1 MFLQLIKSRARLF
14 SSFLLGMAIGL
25 MPFPQWSLL
34 SRFLLGWNVA
44 VWFYLLLMMWLMF
57 KATSAKVSQLAE
69 QEDNADLAI
78 VAIMSIA
85 ATASLAAIVLELAT
99 LRELTP
105 AHKIIHYAITAATVL
120 GSWFFIA
127 TIFTFHY
134 AKMYY
139 RSPEHHRALQFP
151 DINLQP
157 NYWDFLYFSFT
168 IAVAAQTS
176 DVAMATREMRK
187 AALAQSVLSFW
198 FNMAI
203 LGLSIN
209 IAAGLVGS

>member
-1 MFLQLIKSRARLF
+1 MFLQLIKSRPRLF
-14 SSFLLGMAIGL
+14 LAFLLGATIGL
-25 MPFPQWSLL
+25 LFPANATILTH
-34 SRFLLGWNVA
+34 FLLGWNVA
-44 VWFYLLLMMWLMF
+44 VWSYLLLMIWLMMH
-57 KATSAKVSQLAE
+57 ATSAKIAQLAD
-69 QEDNADLAI
+69 QEDKADLAI
-78 VAIMSIA
+78 VAIMSVA
-85 ATASLAAIVLELAT
+85 ATASLVAIVLELST
-99 LRELTP
+99 VRELTA
-105 AHKIIHYAITAATVL
+105 AHKMIHYAFTAATVL

-134 AKMYY
+134 AKIYY
-139 RSPEHHRALQFP
+139 RSPSQHRALMFP
-151 DINLQP
+151 DANLQP

-176 DVAMATREMRK
+176 DVAMGSRAMRK
-187 AALAQSVLSFW
+187 TALAQSVLSFW